1 MLPFLQKSIRV
12 RIETCG
18 APPRFGTIPPKF
30 FLRSLLAPSAQ
41 ITSQSIMSTGIEI
54 TQSKV
59 FINVAA
65 AAVSRS
71 PP

>member
-30 FLRSLLAPSAQ
+30 LSFGLSSHRAQ

-59 FINVAA
+59 FINVDA
-65 AAVSRS
+65 AAVSQS